1 MRLSRAKT
9 QTPHPVLIQ
18 HGEQRAASA
27 QNRAA
32 DGITWFAGSMWFVY
46 LHVALF
52 APAQGQKSQP
62 SPLKRP
68 SPHLPET
75 IWTRP
80 GKGRRPAS
88 TGRPPSGFLI
98 SPAHDSEV

>member
-27 QNRAA
+27 KNRAA

-62 SPLKRP
+62 SPP
-68 SPHLPET
+68 SDPPHT
-75 IWTRP
+75 SR
-80 GKGRRPAS
+80 K
-88 TGRPPSGFLI
+88 PSGRGLGRGAAQRPLAVHLLG
-98 SPAHDSEV
+98 S